1 MKMTLL
7 EVLHRHNVL
16 TNLCGKKLPY
26 KLAYAIS
33 KNVKKL
39 EDELK
44 IIDEGR
50 TSLLEEYAIKDEE
63 GKPVISD
70 NKYELGEN
78 LEKYGEEYKKY
89 METDTEIETFTVPV
103 SVLDS
108 DDARFDTLTVEE
120 IIHIDF
126 MLEQ

>member
-1 MKMTLL
+1 MKMKLF

-16 TNLCGKKLPY
+16 TSICGKKLPY

-39 EDELK
+39 EDEIK
-44 IIDEGR
+44 IIEEGR
-50 TSLLEEYAIKDEE
+50 TALLEEYAVKDEE
-63 GKPVISD
+63 GKPVIAD

-78 LEKYGEEYKKY
+78 LETYGEEYKKY
-89 METDTEIETFTVPV
+89 MDTETDVEIFTVPV

-108 DDARFDTLTVEE
+108 DDARFDALTVEE
-120 IIHIDF
+120 LIHIDF